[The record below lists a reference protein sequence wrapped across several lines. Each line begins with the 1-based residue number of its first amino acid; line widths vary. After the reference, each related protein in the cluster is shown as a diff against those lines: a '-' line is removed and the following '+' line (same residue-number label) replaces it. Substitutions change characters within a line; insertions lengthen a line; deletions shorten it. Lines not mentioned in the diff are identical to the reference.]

1 MTMETRI
8 LSPSPKEPQPM
19 NKDEINEKFDAL
31 ANSLARV
38 AEVNVQMAY
47 AIAELQNRL
56 AELERKNQ

>member
-1 MTMETRI
+1 
-8 LSPSPKEPQPM
+8 M

-47 AIAELQNRL
+47 AIAELQTDWPSLNGKTN
-56 AELERKNQ
+56 ERVF